1 MKNPSR
7 RFLLLAPALLLLGC
21 ETHDRMVFD
30 RGYRPSGQLAANV
43 AKPRG
48 PQLPPQ
54 TDQAPA
60 APAPAPLGL
69 PALPGLPDAGA
80 AELPAEPT
88 TIPAP
93 TTTAPGTTPPD
104 PFAPAAPST
113 TTDTVPQDSAPAEPP
128 GF

>member
-43 AKPRG
+43 AEPRG

-60 APAPAPLGL
+60 APPLPPLGL
-69 PALPGLPDAGA
+69 PGLPGLPEAGA
-80 AELPAEPT
+80 ADLPPPPE
-88 TIPAP
+88 
-93 TTTAPGTTPPD
+93 TAPGAATPD
-104 PFAPAAPST
+104 PFAPAGPST